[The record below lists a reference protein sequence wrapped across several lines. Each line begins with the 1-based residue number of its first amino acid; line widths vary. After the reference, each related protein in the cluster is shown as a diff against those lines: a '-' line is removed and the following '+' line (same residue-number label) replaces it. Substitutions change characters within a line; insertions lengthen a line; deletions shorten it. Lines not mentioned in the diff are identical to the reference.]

1 MNEDQFRFNAKIQD
15 AIEEAKAAA
24 QVNALDKVKDSLQKD
39 ENLMKE
45 RQKLIL
51 LADKSEYGWSTV
63 QVPVPQ
69 RPVKLILD

>member
-15 AIEEAKAAA
+15 AIEEAKTAA

-63 QVPVPQ
+63 QEPVPQ